1 MKLVKSEATGMVHT
15 IELTDKELN
24 TLVIGMGH
32 SSDNERKETASH
44 YGVEILTGHDA
55 YMLYSDLHDK
65 HVEKK

>member
-1 MKLVKSEATGMVHT
+1 MKILKTVSTETVHT

-32 SSDNERKETASH
+32 SSDNERKETASQ
-44 YGVEILTGHDA
+44 YGVEILRGHDS

-65 HVEKK
+65 VVEKK